1 MDDAESGRIK
11 RRFDLVV
18 GFLPT
23 TRVLMRRDIE
33 KVVEGLRGVPLRIEN
48 EPAVPRGGK
57 RLLARMTG
65 ACLALRD
72 EDFVLVRTGLDP
84 LSEDAGVLH
93 EIAHLLLNHVPRPS
107 DPSSVPS
114 YAELRAGTAAIA
126 SVFRALASPYGDPRE
141 REAETL
147 ATLLLDLIR
156 RQATTRSNIER
167 DVLG

>member
-1 MDDAESGRIK
+1 MDTAELARVH

-23 TRVLMRRDIE
+23 RGMLARRDIE
-33 KVVEGLRGVPLRIEN
+33 KVVEGLRGVPLRIED
-48 EPAVPRGGK
+48 EPAVLRDGK

-72 EDFVLVRTGLDP
+72 EDLVLVRMRLDQ
-84 LSEDAGVLH
+84 LTTDAVVLH

-114 YAELRAGTAAIA
+114 YA
-126 SVFRALASPYGDPRE
+126 
-141 REAETL
+141 
-147 ATLLLDLIR
+147 
-156 RQATTRSNIER
+156 
-167 DVLG
+167 